1 MNIVQELLVTVRPEC
16 AHVVVHDPPADD
28 HGAVVHGI
36 DASLLEGMQYDADG
50 QPLTVTFA
58 D

>member
-1 MNIVQELLVTVRPEC
+1 MCARRRPR
-16 AHVVVHDPPADD
+16 PRADD

-50 QPLTVTFA
+50 EPLTVTFA